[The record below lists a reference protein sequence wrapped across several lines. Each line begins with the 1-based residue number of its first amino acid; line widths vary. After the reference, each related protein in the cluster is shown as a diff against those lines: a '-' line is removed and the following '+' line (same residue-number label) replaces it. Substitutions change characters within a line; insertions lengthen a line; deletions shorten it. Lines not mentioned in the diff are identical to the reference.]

1 MSDGLAGMLPIAV
14 AVAVSPIPI
23 LAVILMLLTERSTA
37 NALAF
42 LAGWAAAI
50 AVIGGVVAVLGIGRA
65 DSAEDPGT
73 GLLVAQFVLAAVLLA
88 GAARRW
94 RMRARAGEDHES
106 PKWMS
111 AVRSV
116 GPRRAFA
123 LGVGLIVLN
132 PKDGLLTVAAGAR
145 LAEADPG
152 AAVGA
157 ITLLVFVAA
166 ASSTIVAPILAELAM
181 GARAEPILERSRRW
195 LERNGNAAVA
205 VVLLVLGVLVAVD
218 AARYV

>member
-1 MSDGLAGMLPIAV
+1 MSDALSGMLPLAV
-14 AVAVSPIPI
+14 AIAVSPIPI

-37 NALAF
+37 NAVAF
-42 LAGWAAAI
+42 LVGWALALV
-50 AVIGGVVAVLGIGRA
+50 VIGGGVALLGIGRA
-65 DSAEDPGT
+65 DSADDPST
-73 GLLVAQFVLAAVLLA
+73 GLIVAQFVLAAILLV

-94 RMRARAGEDHES
+94 RMRARPGDDHET
-106 PKWMS
+106 PKWMN

-116 GPRRAFA
+116 HPPRAFA

-145 LAEADPG
+145 LAEADVAG
-152 AAVGA
+152 ASAA
-157 ITLLVFVAA
+157 IALLVFTV
-166 ASSTIVAPILAELAM
+166 ASSATIVAPILAELAM
-181 GARAEPILERSRRW
+181 GARAEPVLERSRHW

-205 VVLLVLGVLVAVD
+205 IVLLVLGVLVAVD

>member
-1 MSDGLAGMLPIAV
+1 MSDALSGMLPIAV
-14 AVAVSPIPI
+14 AIAVSPIPI

-37 NALAF
+37 NAVAF
-42 LAGWAAAI
+42 LVGWALAL
-50 AVIGGVVAVLGIGRA
+50 AVIGGVVAALGIGRT

-88 GAARRW
+88 GGVRRW
-94 RMRARAGEDHES
+94 RMRARAGVDHET
-106 PKWMS
+106 PKWVS

-116 GPRRAFA
+116 TPPRALA
-123 LGVGLIVLN
+123 LGVGLIALN

-145 LAEADPG
+145 LAESDAGTG
-152 AAVGA
+152 AAAVA
-157 ITLLVFVAA
+157 LVVFVAV
-166 ASSTIVAPILAELAM
+166 SSATIVAPILAEAAM
-181 GARAEPILERSRRW
+181 GARAEPILERSRHW

-205 VVLLVLGVLVAVD
+205 VVLLVLGVLIAID

>member
-1 MSDGLAGMLPIAV
+1 MSEALSGMLPIAV
-14 AVAVSPIPI
+14 AIAVSPIPI

-37 NALAF
+37 NAVAF
-42 LAGWAAAI
+42 LLGWAAALI
-50 AVIGGVVAVLGIGRA
+50 VIGGAVAALGIGRA

-73 GLLVAQFVLAAVLLA
+73 GLIVAQFALAAVLLA
-88 GAARRW
+88 AAVRRW
-94 RMRARAGEDHES
+94 RMRARPGDDHET

-116 GPRRAFA
+116 SPPRAFA
-123 LGVGLIVLN
+123 LGVGLIALN

-152 AAVGA
+152 AGAAVA
-157 ITLLVFVAA
+157 ALLIFTAA
-166 ASSTIVAPILAELAM
+166 ASATIIAPILAEAAM
-181 GARAEPILERSRRW
+181 GARAEPILERSRLW

-205 VVLLVLGVLVAVD
+205 VVLAVLGVLVAVD